1 MSGGVTGSPGRSDR
15 RAQDAGIPDALVA
28 AAADAPVTVVIGE
41 VNRGKTTLVARLASA
56 LFARGL
62 AVGVLDADVGQ
73 SEVGPPTTVGLG
85 RVTRPLERLGDAE
98 PVALRFVGATSVVR
112 EQAGT
117 VAAIARLVDRAR
129 RLRLTHLIVD
139 TSGLV
144 RGDLGQRIKQAKIDA
159 IDPDLLIAI
168 DEAGECEPILS
179 AYRLSGRPNVLS
191 VAPVR
196 EVRTRSADERR
207 RHRERALAAHFAG
220 ASRVALDLERVA
232 VRRPALFIGEPIDA
246 GELADLSS
254 SGTELLWGE
263 RRGGEVAV
271 VSRAAL
277 GEAERRTV
285 SRALRASGFVDHA
298 IDDIVGMLAGLEDDS
313 LDALALGAVVGL
325 DFEQRTLTVETA
337 ADPSAVKAVA
347 VGRERAPR

>member
-1 MSGGVTGSPGRSDR
+1 MV
-15 RAQDAGIPDALVA
+15 PDALVA
-28 AAADAPVTVVIGE
+28 AAGAVPVTVVLGE

-56 LFARGL
+56 LAARGA

-85 RVTRPLERLGDAE
+85 RVTRPLDRLGDAE

-117 VAAIARLVDRAR
+117 IAAIARLVERAR
-129 RLRLTHLIVD
+129 RLALAHLIVD

-179 AYRLSGRPNVLS
+179 AYRRSGRPNVLS
-191 VAPVR
+191 IAPVP

-207 RHRERALAAHFAG
+207 RHRERALAAHFTG
-220 ASRVALDLERVA
+220 ARRVTLDLGRVAL
-232 VRRPALFIGEPIDA
+232 RRPALFIGEPIDA
-246 GELADLSS
+246 EELADLSS

-277 GEAERRTV
+277 GEGERRTV
-285 SRALRASGFVDHA
+285 GRALRAAGFVDHA
-298 IDDIVGMLAGLEDDS
+298 IDDIVGMLAGLEDPS
-313 LDALALGAVVGL
+313 LDTIALGAIVDV
-325 DFEQRTLTVETA
+325 DFEQRTLTIDTV
-337 ADPSAVKAVA
+337 ADPARITAVA
-347 VGRERAPR
+347 IGRERAPR